1 MVVCVPIMPD
11 GNVDP
16 RWGRASRVAI
26 ARVEDGRIVAWVE
39 HQVGWDVLHDAGPE
53 RGHHARVAR
62 FLVEHEVRTVVAN
75 HMGPP
80 MAQMLARMGI
90 EVRLGAAG
98 SARLAVTGLV
108 STLGLRYDGGAS
120 RQLPN

>member
-1 MVVCVPIMPD
+1 
-11 GNVDP
+11 
-16 RWGRASRVAI
+16 
-26 ARVEDGRIVAWVE
+26 
-39 HQVGWDVLHDAGPE
+39 
-53 RGHHARVAR
+53 
-62 FLVEHEVRTVVAN
+62 
-75 HMGPP
+75 MGPP